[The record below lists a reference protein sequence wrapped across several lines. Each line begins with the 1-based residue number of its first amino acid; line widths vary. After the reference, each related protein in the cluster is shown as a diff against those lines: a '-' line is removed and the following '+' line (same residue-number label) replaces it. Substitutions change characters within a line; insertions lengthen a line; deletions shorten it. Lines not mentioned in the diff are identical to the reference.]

1 MKKKFI
7 SILNA
12 TGIHMHG
19 GISILDNFL
28 KFNFSKYLIDSRSD
42 YIKLKKLNNVSLIK
56 NSFYERFRNELKLK
70 KNENENTKVIYL
82 GGLPPMF
89 NSKSLTITCFQN
101 ANIFPEFYNNSKK
114 LNWLL
119 SRDFIRYIYFSLFKK
134 NSDIWVVF
142 SPISKMI
149 LVNNNISEYKIK
161 QINIFNKINKK
172 TLNTKKIY
180 DFIYPASF
188 KPHKNHKNL
197 LNALVILAKKH
208 LRPSVL
214 LTLTPAEQRLLN
226 TDYLIKKYDLKL
238 FFYHTKNTNNF
249 IKIYDKCKSLIY
261 PSLNETIGLPIIEA
275 KQKNLLLACSNKPY
289 SYQFY
294 KPDYKFNPY
303 NPDDIASVMIK
314 IICNNFKVLKK
325 KSNEQQLDYKNDILN
340 FKDMFI

>member
-42 YIKLKKLNNVSLIK
+42 YIKLKKLNNVLFIK
-56 NSFYERFRNELKLK
+56 NSFYERFKNELKLK
-70 KNENENTKVIYL
+70 KNANENTKVIYL
-82 GGLPPMF
+82 GGLPPIF
-89 NSKSLTITCFQN
+89 NSKSLIITCFQN

-114 LNWLL
+114 LDWLI
-119 SRDFIRYIYFSLFKK
+119 SRDFIRYIYFYLFKK

-142 SPISKMI
+142 SPISRRI
-149 LVNNNISEYKIK
+149 LINNNIPEYKIK
-161 QINIFNKINKK
+161 QVNIFNKVNNKG
-172 TLNTKKIY
+172 LNNKKIY

-197 LNALVILAKKH
+197 LNALVILAKKN

-214 LTLTPAEQRLLN
+214 LTLTPVEQRLLN

-238 FFYHTKNTNNF
+238 FFYYTKNTNTF
-249 IKIYDKCKSLIY
+249 LKIYNKCKSLIY

-314 IICNNFKVLKK
+314 IIHNNFKVLKK
-325 KSNEQQLDYKNDILN
+325 KSNEKQLDYKNDILN
-340 FKDMFI
+340 FRDMFI

>member
-19 GISILDNFL
+19 GMSILDNFL

-42 YIKLKKLNNVSLIK
+42 YIKLKKLNNVLFIK
-56 NSFYERFRNELKLK
+56 NSFYGRFRNELKLK
-70 KNENENTKVIYL
+70 KNANENTKVIYL
-82 GGLPPMF
+82 GGLPPIF
-89 NSKSLTITCFQN
+89 NSKSLIITCFQN

-114 LNWLL
+114 LDWLL
-119 SRDFIRYIYFSLFKK
+119 SRDFIRYIFFHLFKK

-149 LVNNNISEYKIK
+149 LINNNISEYKIK
-161 QINIFNKINKK
+161 LVNIFDKINNVNS
-172 TLNTKKIY
+172 NTKKIY

-214 LTLTPAEQRLLN
+214 LTLTSEEQRLLK
-226 TDYLIKKYDLKL
+226 TDYLMKKYDLKL
-238 FFYHTKNTNNF
+238 FFYYTKNTNNF

-314 IICNNFKVLKK
+314 IIRNNFKVLKK
-325 KSNEQQLDYKNDILN
+325 KSNEKQLDYKNDILN